1 VSSQDR
7 LVAGRYRLIEIL
19 GAGDIGIVWRAHNE
33 QLQRDVAVKEIRY
46 PTIVTAQERA
56 RLTELALSRGVRRL
70 DHPNI
75 VAVHDVIEH
84 DEHPW
89 IVMTLVDGRSL
100 DRAVRDGG
108 PLDAAATA
116 SLGLNLLDALEAA
129 HAAGVLHGD
138 IKPSN
143 VLIQPDGRAVL
154 GDFAIAPGFGTGM
167 VTLDGVLLGSPGPV
181 APERVRGG
189 VAGPPSDLF
198 GLGATLYYAAEGHG
212 PFDHALAGLHAAA
225 SEPHS
230 RPRRASPALVRALDG
245 LLAKDPAARWDIER
259 ARAGL
264 QTIQQTPVVIDIPT
278 QPMPVVDPPDPLAA
292 APVPAYDPTRLVV
305 ASPEPLTSRRRG
317 SALAAAGVI
326 VVVLLLSMMTV
337 AFLRADHGA
346 GGSPGAPSP
355 TAAGSSSTSPSR
367 SPSRSPSPRRSP
379 SHLPS
384 ASAKPSR

>member
-19 GAGDIGIVWRAHNE
+19 GAGDIGIVWRAHDE

-46 PTIVTAQERA
+46 PAIVTAQERA
-56 RLTELALSRGVRRL
+56 RLTELALSRGVPHL

-84 DEHPW
+84 DERPW

-116 SLGLNLLDALEAA
+116 RLGLNLLNALEAA
-129 HAAGVLHGD
+129 HAVGVLHGD

-143 VLIQPDGRAVL
+143 VLIQPDGRAML

-167 VTLDGVLLGSPGPV
+167 VTSDGVLLGSPGPL

-212 PFDHALAGLHAAA
+212 PFDHALAGLYAAV

-245 LLAKDPAARWDIER
+245 LLMKDPAARWDIER
-259 ARAGL
+259 TRAAL

-292 APVPAYDPTRLVV
+292 IPAPAFDPTPLVV
-305 ASPEPLTSRRRG
+305 ASPNPPTSRRRG
-317 SALAAAGVI
+317 AALAAAGAV
-326 VVVLLLSMMTV
+326 VVVLLLSTMAV
-337 AFLRADHGA
+337 AFFRTDHGA
-346 GGSPGAPSP
+346 GGSPGTPSP
-355 TAAGSSSTSPSR
+355 TAAGSPSTTPSR
-367 SPSRSPSPRRSP
+367 PLSRSPSPRRSP
-379 SHLPS
+379 SHSPG